1 MNLNSL
7 KKTFLNNKRESFLF
21 IFLCLSLAWLKE
33 INYLFYET
41 LESPD
46 YDKYSIY
53 LDHFFS
59 GIQTGKE
66 HGLMYYYLHSVN
78 YSLFFGDLNNF
89 SFNIHKSIQ
98 NMNYYIFLFGLVGY
112 YLLLRF
118 FKFSK
123 ETIFITFIFINFF
136 PPSISMR
143 LVLKPEILA
152 FALLPWIVYLVE
164 KYKQDK
170 NIMFL
175 YLAIPLIVSA
185 VTLKGNVLVIFGIY
199 FLLTYFHLIRE
210 LSIKNGILLFLT
222 VFLSVLLMSS
232 ENNSSNGKNILDI
245 QSGSALEETYNYK
258 APKSIIYN
266 VDLYELVSD
275 PNKHNHANSFI
286 GITLLETTGDYFDL
300 YWDNDSVS
308 YFKNRKEVIKTIQS
322 DEIKVPN
329 FDTENITLSVFKQR
343 NSDRYSR
350 SSLGL
355 LISIFLYFNLI
366 KSTLI
371 EGQYR
376 KFMIMAFI
384 AMGVLLFHSIT
395 GFPKNN
401 FDPLVGDTFKPL
413 YYSFALIFSFIFL
426 VATKLRDRK
435 VHFWQIIIYCLTVVF
450 ILGFPK
456 YYDFD
461 VQVDLVPKIQNS
473 IYCDIEKS
481 MYLQQSEF
489 EDISCNRS
497 KNLLGNEEVNQIYKS
512 GIKHKPYNM
521 LFILLNFSVCF
532 YLLFEKR
539 FFRKN

>member
-1 MNLNSL
+1 MNLSYL
-7 KKTFLNNKRESFLF
+7 KTRFFINKREAFLF
-21 IFLCLSLAWLKE
+21 IFLFLSLAWLKE

-46 YDKYSIY
+46 YEKYSIY
-53 LDHFFS
+53 LDHFFT
-59 GIQTGKE
+59 GEQTGKE
-66 HGLMYYYLHSVN
+66 HGLMYYYLHSLN
-78 YSLFFGDLNNF
+78 YSIFFGDLNNF
-89 SFNIHKSIQ
+89 NFNIHKSIQ
-98 NMNYYIFLFGLVGY
+98 NMNHYIFLFGLMGY

-123 ETIFITFIFINFF
+123 ETIFITFIFMNFF
-136 PPSISMR
+136 PPSIAMR

-185 VTLKGNVLVIFGIY
+185 VTLKGNVLVIFGVY
-199 FLLTYFHLIRE
+199 FLFTYVHLLFE
-210 LSIKNGILLFLT
+210 LSLKNGMLLFLT
-222 VFLSVLLMSS
+222 VFLSVLLLTL

-245 QSGSALEETYNYK
+245 QSGSAIEETYNYK
-258 APKSIIYN
+258 APKSIIYK

-275 PNKHNHANSFI
+275 PNKHNHADSFI

-308 YFKNRKEVIKTIQS
+308 YFKNRKEVIKSIQS

-329 FDTENITLSVFKQR
+329 FDVENVTLSIFKQR

-355 LISIFLYFNLI
+355 LISVFLYFNLI
-366 KSTLI
+366 KSILI
-371 EGQYR
+371 EEKYR

-426 VATKLRDRK
+426 IATKLEEKRA
-435 VHFWQIIIYCLTVVF
+435 HFWQVLIYCLSVVF

-461 VQVDLVPKIQNS
+461 VQVDLAPKIENS
-473 IYCDIEKS
+473 IFCNIEKS
-481 MYLQQSEF
+481 IYLHQSDF
-489 EDISCNRS
+489 EDVSCNRS
-497 KNLLGNEEVNQIYKS
+497 KNILGNEEVNQIYIS
-512 GIKHKPYNM
+512 EIMHKPFNM
-521 LFILLNFSVCF
+521 LFIILNFSVCF
-532 YLLFEKR
+532 YLLFKKR
-539 FFRKN
+539 FSRKN

>member
-1 MNLNSL
+1 
-7 KKTFLNNKRESFLF
+7 
-21 IFLCLSLAWLKE
+21 
-33 INYLFYET
+33 
-41 LESPD
+41 
-46 YDKYSIY
+46 
-53 LDHFFS
+53 
-59 GIQTGKE
+59 
-66 HGLMYYYLHSVN
+66 
-78 YSLFFGDLNNF
+78 
-89 SFNIHKSIQ
+89 
-98 NMNYYIFLFGLVGY
+98 
-112 YLLLRF
+112 
-118 FKFSK
+118 
-123 ETIFITFIFINFF
+123 
-136 PPSISMR
+136 MR

-222 VFLSVLLMSS
+222 VCLSVLLMSS

-329 FDTENITLSVFKQR
+329 FDIENITLSVFKQR

-461 VQVDLVPKIQNS
+461 VQVDLVPKIENS

-489 EDISCNRS
+489 EDISCNGS

-521 LFILLNFSVCF
+521 LFIVLNFSVCF

>member
-7 KKTFLNNKRESFLF
+7 KKTFLNNKRETFLF

-123 ETIFITFIFINFF
+123 ETIFITFIFVNFF

-222 VFLSVLLMSS
+222 VCLSVLLMSS

-461 VQVDLVPKIQNS
+461 VQVDLVPKIENS

-489 EDISCNRS
+489 EDISCNGS

-521 LFILLNFSVCF
+521 LFIVLNFSVCF

>member
-1 MNLNSL
+1 MNLSSV
-7 KKTFLNNKRESFLF
+7 KKIFLNNKRETFLF
-21 IFLCLSLAWLKE
+21 IFFCLSVAWLKE

-46 YDKYSIY
+46 YEKYSIY
-53 LDHFFS
+53 LDHFFT
-59 GIQTGKE
+59 GEQTGKE
-66 HGLMYYYLHSVN
+66 HGLMYYYLHSLN
-78 YSLFFGDLNNF
+78 YSIFYADLNNF
-89 SFNIHKSIQ
+89 NFNIHKSIQ
-98 NMNYYIFLFGLVGY
+98 NMNYYIFLFGLIGY

-136 PPSISMR
+136 PPSITMR

-152 FALLPWIVYLVE
+152 FALMPWIVYLVE

-170 NIMFL
+170 NIIFL

-185 VTLKGNVLVIFGIY
+185 VTLKGNVLVIFGVY

-210 LSIKNGILLFLT
+210 LSVKKGILLFLT
-222 VFLSVLLMSS
+222 VFLSVLLMSL

-245 QSGSALEETYNYK
+245 QSGSAIEETYNYK

-355 LISIFLYFNLI
+355 LISVFLYFYLI
-366 KSTLI
+366 KSILI
-371 EGQYR
+371 EEKYR
-376 KFMIMAFI
+376 KFMIMGFI

-456 YYDFD
+456 YYDYD
-461 VQVDLVPKIQNS
+461 VQVDLAPKIENS

-481 MYLQQSEF
+481 MYLQKSEF
-489 EDISCNRS
+489 ADISCNRS

-512 GIKHKPYNM
+512 EIKHKPFNM
-521 LFILLNFSVCF
+521 FFIILNFSVCF
-532 YLLFEKR
+532 YLFFNKR
-539 FFRKN
+539 FSRKN

>member
-7 KKTFLNNKRESFLF
+7 KKTFLNNKRETFLF

-78 YSLFFGDLNNF
+78 YSLFFGDLDNF

-98 NMNYYIFLFGLVGY
+98 NVNYYIFLFGLVGY

-123 ETIFITFIFINFF
+123 ETIFITFIFVNFF

-461 VQVDLVPKIQNS
+461 VQVDLVPKIKNS

-521 LFILLNFSVCF
+521 LFIVLNFSVCF

>member
-1 MNLNSL
+1 V
-7 KKTFLNNKRESFLF
+7 
-21 IFLCLSLAWLKE
+21 WLKE

-46 YDKYSIY
+46 YEKYSIY
-53 LDHFFS
+53 LDHFFT
-59 GIQTGKE
+59 GEQTGKE
-66 HGLMYYYLHSVN
+66 HGLMYYYLHSIN
-78 YSLFFGDLNNF
+78 YSIFFADLNNYN
-89 SFNIHKSIQ
+89 FNIHKSIQ
-98 NMNYYIFLFGLVGY
+98 NMNFYIFLFGLIGY
-112 YLLLRF
+112 YVLLRF

-136 PPSISMR
+136 PPSITMR

-170 NIMFL
+170 NTMFL

-185 VTLKGNVLVIFGIY
+185 VTLKGNVLVIFGVY
-199 FLLTYFHLIRE
+199 FLLSYFDLLFE

-222 VFLSVLLMSS
+222 VFLSVLLLTL

-245 QSGSALEETYNYK
+245 QSGSAIEETYNYK

-266 VDLYELVSD
+266 VDLYELVSN
-275 PNKHNHANSFI
+275 PNKHNHANSFM

-329 FDTENITLSVFKQR
+329 FDMENITLSVYKQR

-355 LISIFLYFNLI
+355 LISVFLYFNLI
-366 KSTLI
+366 KSILI
-371 EGQYR
+371 DEKYR

-426 VATKLRDRK
+426 IATKLKDKR
-435 VHFWQIIIYCLTVVF
+435 VHFWHIVIYCLTIVF

-456 YYDFD
+456 YYDYD
-461 VQVDLVPKIQNS
+461 VQVDLAPKIENS
-473 IYCDIEKS
+473 IFCNIEKS
-481 MYLQQSEF
+481 MYLQQSDF
-489 EDISCNRS
+489 EDISCNTS
-497 KNLLGNEEVNQIYKS
+497 KNLLSVDEVNQIYKS
-512 GIKHKPYNM
+512 EINHKPFNM
-521 LFILLNFSVCF
+521 LFIILNFSVCF
-532 YLLFEKR
+532 YLLFNKR
-539 FFRKN
+539 FFRRN

>member
-1 MNLNSL
+1 VNLSSV
-7 KKTFLNNKRESFLF
+7 KKTFLNNKRETFIF
-21 IFLCLSLAWLKE
+21 IFLCLSIAWLKE

-46 YDKYSIY
+46 YEKYSIY
-53 LDHFFS
+53 LDHFFT
-59 GIQTGKE
+59 GEQTDKE
-66 HGLMYYYLHSVN
+66 HGLMYYYLHSLN
-78 YSLFFGDLNNF
+78 YSIFYADLNNF
-89 SFNIHKSIQ
+89 NFNIHKSIQ
-98 NMNYYIFLFGLVGY
+98 NMNYYIFLFGLLGY

-136 PPSISMR
+136 PPSITMR

-170 NIMFL
+170 NILFL
-175 YLAIPLIVSA
+175 YLAVPLIVSA
-185 VTLKGNVLVIFGIY
+185 VTLKGNVLVIFCIY
-199 FLLTYFHLIRE
+199 FLLTYFHLLLE
-210 LSIKNGILLFLT
+210 LSVKNSILLFLT
-222 VFLSVLLMSS
+222 AFLSVLLLTL

-245 QSGSALEETYNYK
+245 QSGSAIEEAYNYK

-266 VDLYELVSD
+266 VDFYKLVSD

-322 DEIKVPN
+322 DEIIVPN
-329 FDTENITLSVFKQR
+329 FDMENITLSIYKQR
-343 NSDRYSR
+343 DSDRYSR
-350 SSLGL
+350 TSLGL
-355 LISIFLYFNLI
+355 LLSVFLYFNLI
-366 KSTLI
+366 KSILI
-371 EGQYR
+371 EEKYR

-426 VATKLRDRK
+426 IATKLKDKR

-456 YYDFD
+456 YYDYD
-461 VQVDLVPKIQNS
+461 VQVDLAPKIENS
-473 IYCDIEKS
+473 IFCNIEKS
-481 MYLQQSEF
+481 IYLQQSDF
-489 EDISCNRS
+489 EDLSCDRT
-497 KNLLGNEEVNQIYKS
+497 KNLVGTEDVNQMYKS
-512 GIKHKPYNM
+512 GIKHKPFNM
-521 LFILLNFSVCF
+521 LFIILNFSVCF
-532 YLLFEKR
+532 SLLFKKR
-539 FFRKN
+539 FSRKD

>member
-21 IFLCLSLAWLKE
+21 IFFFLSTAWLKE

-46 YDKYSIY
+46 YEKYSIY
-53 LDHFFS
+53 LDHIFT
-59 GIQTGKE
+59 GEQTGKE
-66 HGLMYYYLHSVN
+66 HGLMYYYLHSLN
-78 YSLFFGDLNNF
+78 YSIFFGDLNNF
-89 SFNIHKSIQ
+89 NFNIHKSIQ
-98 NMNYYIFLFGLVGY
+98 NMNHYIFLFGLMGY

-123 ETIFITFIFINFF
+123 ETIFITFIFMNFF
-136 PPSISMR
+136 PPSIAMR

-185 VTLKGNVLVIFGIY
+185 VTLKGNVLVIFGVY
-199 FLLTYFHLIRE
+199 FLFTYVHLLFE
-210 LSIKNGILLFLT
+210 LSLKNGMLLFLT
-222 VFLSVLLMSS
+222 VFLSVLLLTL

-245 QSGSALEETYNYK
+245 QSGSAIEETYNYK
-258 APKSIIYN
+258 APKSIIYK

-275 PNKHNHANSFI
+275 PNKHNHADSFI

-308 YFKNRKEVIKTIQS
+308 YFKNRKEVIKSIQS

-329 FDTENITLSVFKQR
+329 FDVENVTLSIFKQR

-355 LISIFLYFNLI
+355 LISVFLYFNLI
-366 KSTLI
+366 KSILI
-371 EGQYR
+371 EEKYR

-426 VATKLRDRK
+426 IATKLEEKRA
-435 VHFWQIIIYCLTVVF
+435 HFWQVLIYCLSVVF

-461 VQVDLVPKIQNS
+461 VQVDLAPKIENS
-473 IYCDIEKS
+473 IFCNIEKS
-481 MYLQQSEF
+481 IYLQQSDF
-489 EDISCNRS
+489 EDVSCNRS
-497 KNLLGNEEVNQIYKS
+497 KNILGNEEVNQIYIS
-512 GIKHKPYNM
+512 EIMHKPFNM
-521 LFILLNFSVCF
+521 LFIILNFSVCF
-532 YLLFEKR
+532 YLLFKKR
-539 FFRKN
+539 FSRKN

>member
-123 ETIFITFIFINFF
+123 ETIFITFIFVNFF

-222 VFLSVLLMSS
+222 VCLSVLLMSS

-461 VQVDLVPKIQNS
+461 VQVDLVPKIENS

-489 EDISCNRS
+489 EDISCNGS

-521 LFILLNFSVCF
+521 LFIVLNFSVCF

>member
-7 KKTFLNNKRESFLF
+7 KKTFLNNKRETFLF

-123 ETIFITFIFINFF
+123 ETIFITFIFVNFF

-185 VTLKGNVLVIFGIY
+185 ITLKGNVLVIFGIY

-461 VQVDLVPKIQNS
+461 VQVDLVPKIENS

-489 EDISCNRS
+489 EDISCDRS

-521 LFILLNFSVCF
+521 LFIVLNFSVCF

>member
-222 VFLSVLLMSS
+222 VCLSVLLMSS

-461 VQVDLVPKIQNS
+461 VQVDLVPKIENS

-489 EDISCNRS
+489 EDISCNGS

>member
-521 LFILLNFSVCF
+521 LFIVLNFSVCF

>member
-21 IFLCLSLAWLKE
+21 IFFFLSTAWLKE

-46 YDKYSIY
+46 YEKYSIY
-53 LDHFFS
+53 LDHFFT
-59 GIQTGKE
+59 GEQTGKE
-66 HGLMYYYLHSVN
+66 HGLMYYYLHSLN
-78 YSLFFGDLNNF
+78 YSIFFGDLNNF
-89 SFNIHKSIQ
+89 NFNIHKSIQ
-98 NMNYYIFLFGLVGY
+98 NMNHYIFLFGLMGY

-123 ETIFITFIFINFF
+123 ETIFITFIFMNFF
-136 PPSISMR
+136 PPSIAMR

-185 VTLKGNVLVIFGIY
+185 VTLKGNVLVIFGVY
-199 FLLTYFHLIRE
+199 FLFTYVHLLFE
-210 LSIKNGILLFLT
+210 LSLKNGMLLFLT
-222 VFLSVLLMSS
+222 VFLSVLLLTL

-245 QSGSALEETYNYK
+245 QSGSAIEETYNYK
-258 APKSIIYN
+258 APKSIIYK

-275 PNKHNHANSFI
+275 PNKHNHADSFI

-308 YFKNRKEVIKTIQS
+308 YFKNRKEVIKSIQS

-329 FDTENITLSVFKQR
+329 FDVENVTLSIFKQR

-355 LISIFLYFNLI
+355 LISVFLYFNLI
-366 KSTLI
+366 KSILI
-371 EGQYR
+371 EKEYR

-426 VATKLRDRK
+426 IATKLEEKRA
-435 VHFWQIIIYCLTVVF
+435 HFWQVLIYCLSVVF

-461 VQVDLVPKIQNS
+461 VQVDLAPKIENS
-473 IYCDIEKS
+473 IFCNIEKS
-481 MYLQQSEF
+481 IYLQQSDF
-489 EDISCNRS
+489 EDVSCNRS
-497 KNLLGNEEVNQIYKS
+497 KNILGNEEVNQIYIS
-512 GIKHKPYNM
+512 EIMHKPFNM
-521 LFILLNFSVCF
+521 LFIILNFSVCF
-532 YLLFEKR
+532 YLLFKKR
-539 FFRKN
+539 FSRKN

>member
-7 KKTFLNNKRESFLF
+7 KKTFLNNKRETFLF

-66 HGLMYYYLHSVN
+66 HGLMYYYLHSFN

-123 ETIFITFIFINFF
+123 ETIFITFIFVNFF

-461 VQVDLVPKIQNS
+461 VQVDLVPKIENS

-489 EDISCNRS
+489 EDISCDRS

-521 LFILLNFSVCF
+521 LFIVLNFSVCF

>member
-1 MNLNSL
+1 VNLSSI
-7 KKTFLNNKRESFLF
+7 KKTFFNNKKETFLF
-21 IFLCLSLAWLKE
+21 IFLCLSLTWLKE

-46 YDKYSIY
+46 YQKYSIY
-53 LDHFFS
+53 LDHFFT
-59 GIQTGKE
+59 GKQTGKE
-66 HGLMYYYLHSVN
+66 HGIMYYYLHSLN
-78 YSLFFGDLNNF
+78 YSVFFGDLNNF
-89 SFNIHKSIQ
+89 NFNIHKSIQ
-98 NMNYYIFLFGLVGY
+98 NMNHYIFLFGLIGY

-118 FKFSK
+118 FKFSN

-136 PPSISMR
+136 PPSITMR

-170 NIMFL
+170 NIVFL

-185 VTLKGNVLVIFGIY
+185 VTLKGNVLVIFGVY
-199 FLLTYFHLIRE
+199 FLLTYFHLLLE
-210 LSIKNGILLFLT
+210 LSVKNGILLFLT
-222 VFLSVLLMSS
+222 VFLSVLLLTL
-232 ENNSSNGKNILDI
+232 ENNTSNGKNILDI

-258 APKSIIYN
+258 APKSIIYK
-266 VDLYELVSD
+266 VDLYELVTD

-308 YFKNRKEVIKTIQS
+308 YFKNRKEVIKSIQS
-322 DEIKVPN
+322 GEIKVPN
-329 FDTENITLSVFKQR
+329 FDMENITLSIFKQR
-343 NSDRYSR
+343 DSDRYSR

-355 LISIFLYFNLI
+355 LLSVFLYFNLI
-366 KSTLI
+366 KSILI
-371 EGQYR
+371 EEKYR
-376 KFMIMAFI
+376 KFMIMGFI

-426 VATKLRDRK
+426 IASKLKDKR
-435 VHFWQIIIYCLTVVF
+435 VQFWQIIIYCLAVVF

-456 YYDFD
+456 YYDYD
-461 VQVDLVPKIQNS
+461 VQVDLAPKIENS
-473 IYCDIEKS
+473 IFCNIEKS
-481 MYLQQSEF
+481 IYLQQSDF
-489 EDISCNRS
+489 EDLSCDRT
-497 KNLLGNEEVNQIYKS
+497 KNLVRTEDVNQMYKS
-512 GIKHKPYNM
+512 GIKHKPFNM
-521 LFILLNFSVCF
+521 LFVILNFSVCF

>member
-7 KKTFLNNKRESFLF
+7 KKTFLNNKRETFLF

-66 HGLMYYYLHSVN
+66 HGLMYYYLHSFN

-123 ETIFITFIFINFF
+123 ETIFITFIFVNFF

-329 FDTENITLSVFKQR
+329 FDVENITLSVFKQR

-461 VQVDLVPKIQNS
+461 VQVDLVPKIENS

-489 EDISCNRS
+489 EDISCDRS

-521 LFILLNFSVCF
+521 LFIVLNFSVCF

>member
-21 IFLCLSLAWLKE
+21 IFLCLSTVWLKE

-46 YDKYSIY
+46 YEKYSIY
-53 LDHFFS
+53 LDHFFT
-59 GIQTGKE
+59 GEQTGKE
-66 HGLMYYYLHSVN
+66 HGLMYYYLHSIN
-78 YSLFFGDLNNF
+78 YSIFFADLNNYN
-89 SFNIHKSIQ
+89 FNIHKSIQ
-98 NMNYYIFLFGLVGY
+98 NMNFYIFLFGLIGY
-112 YLLLRF
+112 YVLLRF

-136 PPSISMR
+136 PPSITMR

-170 NIMFL
+170 NTMFL

-185 VTLKGNVLVIFGIY
+185 VTLKGNVLVIFGVY
-199 FLLTYFHLIRE
+199 FLLSYFDLLFE

-222 VFLSVLLMSS
+222 VFLSVLLLTL

-245 QSGSALEETYNYK
+245 QSGSAIEETYNYK

-266 VDLYELVSD
+266 VDLYELVSN
-275 PNKHNHANSFI
+275 PNKHNHANSFM

-329 FDTENITLSVFKQR
+329 FDMENITLSVYKQR

-355 LISIFLYFNLI
+355 LISVFLYFNLI
-366 KSTLI
+366 KSILTD
-371 EGQYR
+371 EKYR

-426 VATKLRDRK
+426 IASKLKDKR
-435 VHFWQIIIYCLTVVF
+435 VHFWQIIIYCLAVVF

-456 YYDFD
+456 YYDYD
-461 VQVDLVPKIQNS
+461 VQVDLAPKIENS
-473 IYCDIEKS
+473 IFCNIEKS
-481 MYLQQSEF
+481 MYLQQSDF

-532 YLLFEKR
+532 YLLFNKR
-539 FFRKN
+539 FFRRN

>member
-7 KKTFLNNKRESFLF
+7 KKTFLNNKRETFLF

-123 ETIFITFIFINFF
+123 ETIFITFIFVNFF

-222 VFLSVLLMSS
+222 VCLSVLLMSS

-258 APKSIIYN
+258 APK
-266 VDLYELVSD
+266 V
-275 PNKHNHANSFI
+275 NH
-286 GITLLETTGDYFDL
+286 
-300 YWDNDSVS
+300 
-308 YFKNRKEVIKTIQS
+308 IQC
-322 DEIKVPN
+322 
-329 FDTENITLSVFKQR
+329 
-343 NSDRYSR
+343 
-350 SSLGL
+350 
-355 LISIFLYFNLI
+355 
-366 KSTLI
+366 
-371 EGQYR
+371 
-376 KFMIMAFI
+376 
-384 AMGVLLFHSIT
+384 
-395 GFPKNN
+395 GF
-401 FDPLVGDTFKPL
+401 V
-413 YYSFALIFSFIFL
+413 
-426 VATKLRDRK
+426 
-435 VHFWQIIIYCLTVVF
+435 
-450 ILGFPK
+450 
-456 YYDFD
+456 
-461 VQVDLVPKIQNS
+461 
-473 IYCDIEKS
+473 
-481 MYLQQSEF
+481 
-489 EDISCNRS
+489 
-497 KNLLGNEEVNQIYKS
+497 
-512 GIKHKPYNM
+512 
-521 LFILLNFSVCF
+521 
-532 YLLFEKR
+532 
-539 FFRKN
+539 

>member
-1 MNLNSL
+1 MNLSYL
-7 KKTFLNNKRESFLF
+7 KTRFFINKRETFLF
-21 IFLCLSLAWLKE
+21 IFLFLSLAWLKE

-46 YDKYSIY
+46 YEKYSIY
-53 LDHFFS
+53 LDHFFT
-59 GIQTGKE
+59 GEQTGKE
-66 HGLMYYYLHSVN
+66 HGLMYYYLHSLN
-78 YSLFFGDLNNF
+78 YSIFFGDLNNF
-89 SFNIHKSIQ
+89 NFNIHKSIQ
-98 NMNYYIFLFGLVGY
+98 NMNHYIFLFGLMGY

-123 ETIFITFIFINFF
+123 ETIFITFIFMNFF
-136 PPSISMR
+136 PPSIAMR

-185 VTLKGNVLVIFGIY
+185 VTLKGNVLVIFGVY
-199 FLLTYFHLIRE
+199 FLFTYVHLLFE
-210 LSIKNGILLFLT
+210 LSLKNGMLLFLT
-222 VFLSVLLMSS
+222 VFLSVLLLTL

-245 QSGSALEETYNYK
+245 QSGSAIEETYNYK
-258 APKSIIYN
+258 APKSIIYK

-275 PNKHNHANSFI
+275 PNKHNHADSFI

-308 YFKNRKEVIKTIQS
+308 YFKNRKEVIKSIQS

-329 FDTENITLSVFKQR
+329 FDVENVTLSIFKQR

-355 LISIFLYFNLI
+355 LISVFLYFNLI
-366 KSTLI
+366 KSILI
-371 EGQYR
+371 EEKYR

-426 VATKLRDRK
+426 IATKLEEKRA
-435 VHFWQIIIYCLTVVF
+435 HFWQVLIYCLSVVF

-461 VQVDLVPKIQNS
+461 VQVDLAPKIENS
-473 IYCDIEKS
+473 IFCNIEKS
-481 MYLQQSEF
+481 IYLHQSDF
-489 EDISCNRS
+489 EDVSCNRS
-497 KNLLGNEEVNQIYKS
+497 KNILGNEEVNQIYIS
-512 GIKHKPYNM
+512 EIMHKPFNM
-521 LFILLNFSVCF
+521 LFIILNFSVCF
-532 YLLFEKR
+532 YLLFKKR
-539 FFRKN
+539 FSRKN

>member
-1 MNLNSL
+1 MNLSYL
-7 KKTFLNNKRESFLF
+7 KTRFFINKREAFLF
-21 IFLCLSLAWLKE
+21 IFLFLSLAWLKE

-46 YDKYSIY
+46 YEKYSIY
-53 LDHFFS
+53 LDHFFT
-59 GIQTGKE
+59 GEQTGKE
-66 HGLMYYYLHSVN
+66 HGLMYYYLHSLN
-78 YSLFFGDLNNF
+78 YSIFFGDLNNF
-89 SFNIHKSIQ
+89 NFNIHKSIQ
-98 NMNYYIFLFGLVGY
+98 NMNHYIFLFGLMGY

-123 ETIFITFIFINFF
+123 ETIFITFIFMNFF
-136 PPSISMR
+136 PPSIAMR

-185 VTLKGNVLVIFGIY
+185 VTLKGNVLVIFGVY
-199 FLLTYFHLIRE
+199 FLFTYVHLLFE
-210 LSIKNGILLFLT
+210 LSLKNGMLLFLT
-222 VFLSVLLMSS
+222 VFLSVLLLTL

-245 QSGSALEETYNYK
+245 QSGSAIEETYNYK
-258 APKSIIYN
+258 APKSIIYK

-275 PNKHNHANSFI
+275 PNKHNHADSFI

-308 YFKNRKEVIKTIQS
+308 YFKNRKEVIKSIQS

-329 FDTENITLSVFKQR
+329 FDVENVTLSIFKQR

-355 LISIFLYFNLI
+355 LISVFLYFNLI
-366 KSTLI
+366 KSILI
-371 EGQYR
+371 EEKYR

-426 VATKLRDRK
+426 IATKLEEKRA
-435 VHFWQIIIYCLTVVF
+435 HFWQVLIYCLSVVF

-461 VQVDLVPKIQNS
+461 VQVDLAPKIENS
-473 IYCDIEKS
+473 IFCNIEKS
-481 MYLQQSEF
+481 IYLQQSDF
-489 EDISCNRS
+489 EDVSCNRS
-497 KNLLGNEEVNQIYKS
+497 KNILGNEEVNQIYIS
-512 GIKHKPYNM
+512 EIMHKPFNM
-521 LFILLNFSVCF
+521 LFIILNFSVCF
-532 YLLFEKR
+532 YLLFKKR
-539 FFRKN
+539 FSRKN

>member
-1 MNLNSL
+1 MNLSYL
-7 KKTFLNNKRESFLF
+7 KTRFFINKRETFLF
-21 IFLCLSLAWLKE
+21 IFLFLSLAWLKE

-46 YDKYSIY
+46 YEKYSIY
-53 LDHFFS
+53 LDHFFT
-59 GIQTGKE
+59 GEQTGKE
-66 HGLMYYYLHSVN
+66 HGLMYYYLHSLN
-78 YSLFFGDLNNF
+78 YSIFFGDLNNF
-89 SFNIHKSIQ
+89 NFNIHKSIQ
-98 NMNYYIFLFGLVGY
+98 NMNHYIFLFGLMGY

-123 ETIFITFIFINFF
+123 ETIFITFIFMNFF
-136 PPSISMR
+136 PPSIAMR

-185 VTLKGNVLVIFGIY
+185 VTLKGNVLVIFGVY
-199 FLLTYFHLIRE
+199 FLFTYVHLLFE
-210 LSIKNGILLFLT
+210 LSLKNGMLLFLT
-222 VFLSVLLMSS
+222 VFLSVLLLTL

-245 QSGSALEETYNYK
+245 QSGSAIEETYNYK
-258 APKSIIYN
+258 APKSIIYK

-275 PNKHNHANSFI
+275 PNKHNHADSFI

-308 YFKNRKEVIKTIQS
+308 YFKNRKEVIKSIQS

-329 FDTENITLSVFKQR
+329 FDVENVTLSIFKQR

-355 LISIFLYFNLI
+355 LISVFLYFNLI
-366 KSTLI
+366 KSILI
-371 EGQYR
+371 EEKYR

-426 VATKLRDRK
+426 IATKLEEKRA
-435 VHFWQIIIYCLTVVF
+435 HFWQVLIYCLSVVF

-461 VQVDLVPKIQNS
+461 VQVDLAPKIENS
-473 IYCDIEKS
+473 IFCNIEKS
-481 MYLQQSEF
+481 IYLQQSDF
-489 EDISCNRS
+489 EDVSCNRS
-497 KNLLGNEEVNQIYKS
+497 KNILGNEEVNQIYIS
-512 GIKHKPYNM
+512 EIMHKPFNM
-521 LFILLNFSVCF
+521 LFIILNFSVCF
-532 YLLFEKR
+532 YLLFKKR
-539 FFRKN
+539 FSRKN

>member
-7 KKTFLNNKRESFLF
+7 KKTFLNNKRETFLF

-123 ETIFITFIFINFF
+123 ETIFITFIFVNFF

-461 VQVDLVPKIQNS
+461 VQVDLVPKIENS

-489 EDISCNRS
+489 EDISCDRS

-521 LFILLNFSVCF
+521 LFIVLNFSVCF

>member
-1 MNLNSL
+1 VNLNSL
-7 KKTFLNNKRESFLF
+7 KKTFLSNKRETFLF
-21 IFLCLSLAWLKE
+21 IFFCLSTVWLKE

-46 YDKYSIY
+46 YKKYSIY
-53 LDHFFS
+53 LDHFFT
-59 GIQTGKE
+59 GEQTGKE
-66 HGLMYYYLHSVN
+66 HGLMYYYLHSIN
-78 YSLFFGDLNNF
+78 YSIFFADLNNYNL
-89 SFNIHKSIQ
+89 NIHKSIQ
-98 NMNYYIFLFGLVGY
+98 NMNFYIFLFGLIGY
-112 YLLLRF
+112 YVLLRF

-136 PPSISMR
+136 PPSITMR

-152 FALLPWIVYLVE
+152 FAFLPWIVYLVE

-170 NIMFL
+170 NTMFL

-185 VTLKGNVLVIFGIY
+185 VTLKGNVLVIFGVY
-199 FLLTYFHLIRE
+199 FLLSYFDLLFE
-210 LSIKNGILLFLT
+210 LSIKKGILLFLT
-222 VFLSVLLMSS
+222 VFLSVLLLTL

-245 QSGSALEETYNYK
+245 QSGSAIEETYNYK

-266 VDLYELVSD
+266 VDLYELVSN
-275 PNKHNHANSFI
+275 PNKHNHANSFM

-329 FDTENITLSVFKQR
+329 FDMENITLSVYKQR

-355 LISIFLYFNLI
+355 LISVFLYFNLI
-366 KSTLI
+366 KSILTD
-371 EGQYR
+371 EKYR

-426 VATKLRDRK
+426 IATKLKDKR
-435 VHFWQIIIYCLTVVF
+435 VHFWHIIIYCLTIVF
-450 ILGFPK
+450 IIGFPK
-456 YYDFD
+456 YYDYD
-461 VQVDLVPKIQNS
+461 VQVDLAPKIENS
-473 IYCDIEKS
+473 IFCNIEKS
-481 MYLQQSEF
+481 IYLQQSDF
-489 EDISCNRS
+489 EDISCNTS
-497 KNLLGNEEVNQIYKS
+497 KNLLSDDEVNQIYKS
-512 GIKHKPYNM
+512 EINHKPFNM
-521 LFILLNFSVCF
+521 LFIILNFSVCF
-532 YLLFEKR
+532 YLLFNKR
-539 FFRKN
+539 FSRRS

>member
-1 MNLNSL
+1 MNLSSV
-7 KKTFLNNKRESFLF
+7 KKIFFNNKREALLF
-21 IFLCLSLAWLKE
+21 IFLCLSIAWLKE

-46 YDKYSIY
+46 YEKYSIY
-53 LDHFFS
+53 LDHFFT
-59 GIQTGKE
+59 GEQTDKE
-66 HGLMYYYLHSVN
+66 HGLMYYYLHSIN
-78 YSLFFGDLNNF
+78 YSIFFADLNNYNL
-89 SFNIHKSIQ
+89 NIHKSIQ
-98 NMNYYIFLFGLVGY
+98 NMNFYIFLFGLIGY
-112 YLLLRF
+112 YVLLRF

-136 PPSISMR
+136 PPSITMR

-170 NIMFL
+170 NTMFL

-185 VTLKGNVLVIFGIY
+185 VTLKGNVLVIFGVY
-199 FLLTYFHLIRE
+199 FLLSYFDLLFE
-210 LSIKNGILLFLT
+210 LSIKKGILLFLT
-222 VFLSVLLMSS
+222 VFLSVLLLTL

-245 QSGSALEETYNYK
+245 QSGSAIEETYNYK

-266 VDLYELVSD
+266 VDLYELVSN
-275 PNKHNHANSFI
+275 PNKHNHANSFM

-329 FDTENITLSVFKQR
+329 FDMENITLSVYKQR

-355 LISIFLYFNLI
+355 LISVFLYFNLI
-366 KSTLI
+366 KSILTD
-371 EGQYR
+371 EKYR

-426 VATKLRDRK
+426 IATKLKDKR
-435 VHFWQIIIYCLTVVF
+435 VHFWHIIIYCLTIVF
-450 ILGFPK
+450 IIGFPK
-456 YYDFD
+456 YYDYD
-461 VQVDLVPKIQNS
+461 VQVDLAPKIENS
-473 IYCDIEKS
+473 IFCNIEKS
-481 MYLQQSEF
+481 MYLQQSDF
-489 EDISCNRS
+489 EDISCNTS
-497 KNLLGNEEVNQIYKS
+497 KNLLSDDEVNQIYKS
-512 GIKHKPYNM
+512 EINHKPFNM
-521 LFILLNFSVCF
+521 LFIILNFSVCF
-532 YLLFEKR
+532 YLLFNKR
-539 FFRKN
+539 FSRRN